1 MKPRRYILIIDDEPQ
16 GLQKRTLEH
25 RLKSWFDVVCET
37 LRTKDIEFKKVENG
51 EEVLDLDK
59 LEKKLE
65 ELFKNYSF
73 DLVLT
78 DYNLSEKSVNGLR
91 IVKFIK
97 DRWVRTNIIMYSGK
111 LSDIVRNIIRA
122 NDDEK
127 LSDEQVIAAVSR
139 LVKYRIVAFPERT
152 RYIDEACDF
161 LTQHKELSLTNE
173 LVRLLRQHNDLEFKS
188 CFPEFAGKTFG
199 EIAELIDNKA
209 DQRSDEWIRSILEQT
224 IAYLVKVNNE

>member
-78 DYNLSEKSVNGLR
+78 DYNLSEKSVNGLS

-111 LSDIVRNIIRA
+111 LS
-122 NDDEK
+122 
-127 LSDEQVIAAVSR
+127 QW
-139 LVKYRIVAFPERT
+139 
-152 RYIDEACDF
+152 
-161 LTQHKELSLTNE
+161 
-173 LVRLLRQHNDLEFKS
+173 
-188 CFPEFAGKTFG
+188 FG
-199 EIAELIDNKA
+199 RK
-209 DQRSDEWIRSILEQT
+209 
-224 IAYLVKVNNE
+224 